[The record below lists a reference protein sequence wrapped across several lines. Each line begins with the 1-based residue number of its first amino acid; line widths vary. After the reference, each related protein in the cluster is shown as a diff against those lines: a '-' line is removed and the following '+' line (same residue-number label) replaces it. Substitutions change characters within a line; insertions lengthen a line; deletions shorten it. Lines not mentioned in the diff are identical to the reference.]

1 MDREHERRVSQLAAL
16 FGSDTNGHL
25 RTNRNLTELW
35 SQFDSRRRGALDQS
49 EFTACLEFMAS
60 RSSAAG
66 AFISK
71 DDAAQLWR
79 RLDQRDDASKTGV
92 VSVPS
97 LVVFVRSALMAQW
110 SHHRGTVDGT
120 GPPEP
125 LASRTSTAE
134 RRTPSS
140 DRRRRRLSAGSANR
154 STATGQPSPA
164 HRTPSTSAASK
175 QRTVSPS
182 RNRGRSS
189 VSPMRT
195 ARTQRPPSP
204 GGVGLYDVLRRARV
218 RAAFEADSMEV
229 GYLEPGERVEVIESR
244 NTRDGDKRV
253 KVLFERGVVDWSGQR
268 RIGWTSLVSPSG
280 SILLLPVNG
289 RVYRPSAD
297 NSTSKGRNDSVR
309 RFSSSGLDVSAI
321 SAEAQVP
328 DWVQRLSDTPSS
340 GRPARERRP
349 SSLPVRRSS
358 EIVRPRSGSRSTR
371 ARSRSPSLL
380 RTASRTDDTIIQA
393 EKLIQQLSP
402 RRDSQHQTSATPK
415 TGANSHHTSPRPYS
429 GDAAAD
435 LASANAKL
443 AVTVA
448 RTKCASIPSPLHG
461 YLSSTHFRGVAL
473 NFCVSWTQQKF
484 GTCSRPRTG

>member
-35 SQFDSRRRGALDQS
+35 SQFDSRRRGALDQD

-60 RSSAAG
+60 RSSAAD
-66 AFISK
+66 AYMSK

-79 RLDQRDDASKTGV
+79 RLDQRDDTSKTGV

-110 SHHRGTVDGT
+110 SQHRGTVDGT
-120 GPPEP
+120 GPAEP
-125 LASRTSTAE
+125 VASTTSTAE

-140 DRRRRRLSAGSANR
+140 DRRRGRLSAGSANR
-154 STATGQPSPA
+154 STGTGKPSAA
-164 HRTPSTSAASK
+164 HRTASSSAASK

-182 RNRGRSS
+182 RNRGQGS
-189 VSPMRT
+189 VSPART
-195 ARTQRPPSP
+195 PRTQRPPSP
-204 GGVGLYDVLRRARV
+204 GGVGLYDVVRRARV

-229 GYLEPGERVEVIESR
+229 GYLEPGQRVEVIESR

-268 RIGWTSLVSPSG
+268 RIGWTSLVTPSG

-289 RVYRPSAD
+289 RIYRPSAD

-309 RFSSSGLDVSAI
+309 RFSSGGLDVSAI
-321 SAEAQVP
+321 SAEGQVP

-340 GRPARERRP
+340 GRRARERRP
-349 SSLPVRRSS
+349 SSMPRRSSS
-358 EIVRPRSGSRSTR
+358 EIVRRSASRSTR
-371 ARSRSPSLL
+371 ARSRSPSPL
-380 RTASRTDDTIIQA
+380 RAASRPDNTTIMQA

-402 RRDSQHQTSATPK
+402 RHDSQHQTSATPK
-415 TGANSHHTSPRPYS
+415 AGANSHHHTPSRPYS

-448 RTKCASIPSPLHG
+448 RTQCASTPSLLLAVCLRHT
-461 YLSSTHFRGVAL
+461 SEA
-473 NFCVSWTQQKF
+473 
-484 GTCSRPRTG
+484 